1 MRKTLSKYTFEYL
14 EKSLIIFSVATR
26 SISIASFSTAIGAP
40 VGIMSAICSL
50 AFSITIGCVK
60 TLLKTIRDQK
70 KNAIK
75 LLCGLEVN

>member
-14 EKSLIIFSVATR
+14 EKSLIFLSVATSSV
-26 SISIASFSTAIGAP
+26 SITSFSTAIGAP
-40 VGIMSAICSL
+40 VGIMSASCSL

-70 KNAIK
+70 KNTIK